1 MVSNTRRRTAL
12 ALAALYLLAAMLIA
26 YFGFHAYS
34 GSRGLKA
41 QQDLADQLA
50 QLRAEVARLK
60 AERGNWER
68 RVALLRGDS
77 LDPDMLDERA
87 RAMLDYV
94 HPRDLVFSGKATSG
108 DIVTGSIPPKGR

>member
-1 MVSNTRRRTAL
+1 MVANIRVRTAV
-12 ALAALYLLAAMLIA
+12 ALAALYVLSTLLIS

-41 QQDLADQLA
+41 QQDLAEQLA
-50 QLRAEVARLK
+50 TLSAELARLK
-60 AERGNWER
+60 AERGEWER
-68 RVALLRGDS
+68 RVALLRPES

-94 HPRDLVFSGKATSG
+94 HPRDLVFSGKLPAGET
-108 DIVTGSIPPKGR
+108 ITGSIPARPR